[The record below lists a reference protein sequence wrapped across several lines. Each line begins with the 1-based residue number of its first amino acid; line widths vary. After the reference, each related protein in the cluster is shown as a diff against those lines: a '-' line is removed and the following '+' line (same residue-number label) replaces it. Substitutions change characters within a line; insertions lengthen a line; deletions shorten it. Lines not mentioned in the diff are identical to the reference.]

1 MQTFLEFQCLVDYLV
16 GILELSM
23 FINASLSSCN
33 ILFDKVERVL
43 GNEKKKSYCEIP
55 FISFFLKTFM
65 NDLI

>member
-23 FINASLSSCN
+23 FINASLSSFN